1 MRRVALALFSTVTG
15 LVMLLSFKTHSS
27 TASVPVATAPVVP
40 SGGSAS
46 TGTSAAPAGTTTA
59 PTDTSTAPAGTTT
72 APSSA
77 AATPSGA
84 AATPSGVSTSKTVTG
99 DAVDTRFGPVQVRI
113 TVSNGM
119 ITAVE
124 AVDYPQNNP
133 RDAQINA
140 YAIPQLNS
148 EVLAARSAS
157 IDMVSGATY
166 TSEGYIGS
174 LQSAL
179 DRAGL

>member
-27 TASVPVATAPVVP
+27 TASVPVASAPVVP
-40 SGGSAS
+40 SSTPSTPSSGSTS
-46 TGTSAAPAGTTTA
+46 TGTTTA
-59 PTDTSTAPAGTTT
+59 PAGATATTPSSSAA

-77 AATPSGA
+77 SA
-84 AATPSGVSTSKTVTG
+84 SKTVTG

-113 TVSNGM
+113 TVVNGT

-148 EVLAARSAS
+148 EALAAKSAS

-166 TSEGYIGS
+166 TSEGYLGS

-179 DRAGL
+179 DQAGL

>member
-15 LVMLLSFKTHSS
+15 LVMLLSFKTHNS
-27 TASVPVATAPVVP
+27 TAGVPVATAPVVP
-40 SGGSAS
+40 SGGSAA
-46 TGTSAAPAGTTTA
+46 TGT
-59 PTDTSTAPAGTTT
+59 TAPAG
-72 APSSA
+72 
-77 AATPSGA
+77 ATPSSSTA
-84 AATPSGVSTSKTVTG
+84 AAPSGTSTSKTVTG

-113 TVSNGM
+113 TVSNGT

-124 AVDYPQNNP
+124 AVDYPQTNP

-166 TSEGYIGS
+166 TSEGYLGS

-179 DRAGL
+179 DQAGL

>member
-27 TASVPVATAPVVP
+27 TASVPVAAAPVTP
-40 SGGSAS
+40 STTPTTPSA
-46 TGTSAAPAGTTTA
+46 GATSAGTTTA
-59 PTDTSTAPAGTTT
+59 PAGAATT
-72 APSSA
+72 PSSA
-77 AATPSGA
+77 TATTPSSA
-84 AATPSGVSTSKTVTG
+84 STTKTVTG
-99 DAVDTRFGPVQVRI
+99 DAIDTRFGPVQVRI
-113 TVSNGM
+113 TVSNGA

-124 AVDYPQNNP
+124 AVEYPQSNP

-148 EVLAARSAS
+148 EALAAKSAS

-166 TSEGYIGS
+166 TSEGYLSS

-179 DRAGL
+179 DQAGL

>member
-1 MRRVALALFSTVTG
+1 MRRVALALFSTITG

-27 TASVPVATAPVVP
+27 TASVPVATAPIVP
-40 SGGSAS
+40 SATPTTQGSGS
-46 TGTSAAPAGTTTA
+46 TPAGTTTTPA
-59 PTDTSTAPAGTTT
+59 AASTPA
-72 APSSA
+72 A
-77 AATPSGA
+77 AATPSSA
-84 AATPSGVSTSKTVTG
+84 SASKTVTG

-113 TVSNGM
+113 TVTNGAV
-119 ITAVE
+119 TAVE
-124 AVDYPQNNP
+124 AIDYPQTNP

-148 EVLAARSAS
+148 EVLAAKSAS

-166 TSEGYIGS
+166 TSEGYIDS

-179 DRAGL
+179 DQAGL